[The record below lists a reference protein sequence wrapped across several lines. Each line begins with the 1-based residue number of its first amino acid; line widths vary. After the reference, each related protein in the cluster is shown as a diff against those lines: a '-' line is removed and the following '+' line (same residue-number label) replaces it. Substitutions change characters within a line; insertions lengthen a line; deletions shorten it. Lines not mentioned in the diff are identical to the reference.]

1 MTRYSSL
8 PTIPERLAR
17 LEELAIDLW
26 WSWHPEARVVFRRL
40 DYPLWRAT
48 AHNPARMLWLIPR
61 EKLEEAS
68 ADREFL
74 ELYDRAVA
82 ALDDARAARNTWW
95 SHRFPQIGSHA
106 IAYFS
111 AEFALHQS
119 LPIYAG
125 GLGVLA
131 GDHCKEASDL
141 GVPLIG
147 IGFMYPQGYF
157 HQHLSAEGWQEE
169 SYEKINWA
177 DAPIEAALTPDGKPC
192 VTAVPLGDRSVLV
205 AVWRVLM
212 GRVKLYLLDTDLE
225 ENAPWDRDL
234 SARLYGGDR
243 ETRIQ
248 QEIILGIG
256 GVRVLRALGAD
267 PGVFHLN
274 EGHAG
279 FVVLQRI
286 RDLIEHGASFDS
298 ALDEIRQTTIFT
310 THTPVPAG
318 HDAFPFHLVEKHLA
332 SAWGTLGAH
341 RDQFLALGAYD
352 NGAGSQF
359 NMTALAIRSAGSTNA
374 VSRLHGQVTRAMFA
388 PMWPDLSEA
397 ERPVSAV
404 TNGVHVPTWISG
416 ELSDLFA
423 KYLGTDW
430 LERHDDPMLW
440 EGVLAIPDEEL
451 WAVRQSL
458 RRYLFTFVRER
469 ARQRWMEEHVGIPRV
484 VAAGTLLEP
493 EALTIGFARRFTGYK
508 RPELVFHDSQR
519 LARILNATGRP
530 AQIVFA
536 GKSHPADDIGK
547 HHLQRVYKR
556 ALDPLFGGRVAF
568 VDDYDLHVAHFL
580 VQGCDVWLNNPRK
593 PLEASGTSGMKAAI
607 NGVPHLSIG
616 DGWWAEGFTGA
627 NGWVIDGGVSGD
639 NNDEVDAADA
649 DALYRLLEEEVVPA
663 FYDRDAG
670 NVPHRWIATV
680 KQAIKTVAPRFS
692 ARRMVKEYV
701 ERMYAPALEKHGAKS
716 EVRLSAR
723 SVDGG

>member
-1 MTRYSSL
+1 
-8 PTIPERLAR
+8 
-17 LEELAIDLW
+17 
-26 WSWHPEARVVFRRL
+26 
-40 DYPLWRAT
+40 
-48 AHNPARMLWLIPR
+48 MLWLIPR
-61 EKLEEAS
+61 EKLEA
-68 ADREFL
+68 AATDPEFL
-74 ELYDRAVA
+74 ARYDRAIA

-95 SHRFPQIGSHA
+95 SHRFPHLNGQI

-147 IGFMYPQGYF
+147 VGFMYPQGYF
-157 HQHLSAEGWQEE
+157 HQRLSAEGWQEE

-177 DAPIEAALTPDGKPC
+177 DAPIEPALTPDGRPC

-205 AVWRVLM
+205 AVWRVRV

-256 GVRVLRALGAD
+256 GVRTLRALGIEPA
-267 PGVFHLN
+267 VFHLN

-286 RDLIEHGASFDS
+286 RDLIEHGATFD
-298 ALDEIRQTTIFT
+298 AAVDEIRRTTIFT

-318 HDAFPFHLVEKHLA
+318 HDAFPFHLVETHLA
-332 SAWGTLGAH
+332 GAWGTLGAN
-341 RDQFLALGAYD
+341 RERFLALGAYD
-352 NGAGSQF
+352 NGGGSQF

-374 VSRLHGQVTRAMFA
+374 VSQLHGHVTRAMFA
-388 PMWPDLSEA
+388 PMWPDLPEA
-397 ERPVSAV
+397 QRPVAAV
-404 TNGVHVPTWISG
+404 TNGVHVPTWIAS
-416 ELSDLFA
+416 ELSDLFS
-423 KYLGTDW
+423 KYLGNGW
-430 LERHDDPMLW
+430 LERHDDPGLW
-440 EGVLAIPDEEL
+440 EGVLTIPDHEL
-451 WAVRQSL
+451 WTVRQAL
-458 RRYLFTFVRER
+458 RRYLFTFVRDR
-469 ARQRWMEEHVGIPRV
+469 ARRRWVDEHVGIPRV
-484 VAAGTLLEP
+484 VAAGTLLDP
-493 EALTIGFARRFTGYK
+493 DALTIGFARRFTGYK
-508 RPELVFHDSQR
+508 RPELVFHDPER

-530 AQIVFA
+530 VQVIFA

-547 HHLQRVYKR
+547 HHLQHVYR
-556 ALDPLFGGRVAF
+556 HALEPMFGGRVAF

-627 NGWVIDGGVSGD
+627 NGWVIDGGVGGD
-639 NNDEVDAADA
+639 NYDAIDAGDA

-663 FYDRDAG
+663 FYDRDESQ
-670 NVPHRWIATV
+670 VPRRWIATV
-680 KQAIKTVAPRFS
+680 KQAIITVAPRFS
-692 ARRMVKEYV
+692 ARRMVKEYT
-701 ERMYAPALEKHGAKS
+701 ERMYAPALEG
-716 EVRLSAR
+716 RLAPSP
-723 SVDGG
+723 

>member
-1 MTRYSSL
+1 MTQDPHSHVL
-8 PTIPERLAR
+8 PERIAR
-17 LEELAIDLW
+17 LDDLAGDLW
-26 WSWHPEARVVFRRL
+26 WSWHREARAVFRRI
-40 DYPLWRAT
+40 DYALWRVT
-48 AHNPARMLWLIPR
+48 AHNPVRMLRLISPV
-61 EKLEEAS
+61 KLEEA
-68 ADREFL
+68 AHDPAFL
-74 ELYDRAVA
+74 EIYDRAVV
-82 ALDDARAARNTWW
+82 ALDDARGARNMWW
-95 SHRFPQIGSHA
+95 TRNFPQLGGP

-157 HQHLSAEGWQEE
+157 HQHISAEGWQEE
-169 SYEKINWA
+169 SYEKLSWG
-177 DAPIEAALTPDGKPC
+177 DAPIEPALAPDGKPC
-192 VTAVPLGDRSVLV
+192 ITAVPLGDRSVLV
-205 AVWRVLM
+205 AVWRVRL
-212 GRVKLYLLDTDLE
+212 GRVTLYLLDTDLE
-225 ENAPWDRDL
+225 ENAPWDREL

-256 GVRVLRALGAD
+256 GVRGLRMMGVEPGA
-267 PGVFHLN
+267 FHLN

-286 RDLIEHGASFDS
+286 RDLIEHGSTFDD
-298 ALDEIRQTTIFT
+298 ALEQIRQTTIFT

-332 SAWGTLGAH
+332 GCWGTLGAH
-341 RDQFLALGAYD
+341 RDRFLALGSYD
-352 NGAGSQF
+352 NGAGPQF

-374 VSRLHGQVTRAMFA
+374 VSKLHGEVTRAMFA
-388 PMWPDLSEA
+388 PMWPELPEA

-404 TNGVHVPTWISG
+404 TNGVHVPTWIAS
-416 ELSDLFA
+416 ELAELFR
-423 KYLGTDW
+423 KYLGSNW
-430 LERHDDPMLW
+430 LERHDDPAVW
-440 EGVLAIPDEEL
+440 DAVLTIPDQEL
-451 WAVRQSL
+451 WSVRLAV

-469 ARQRWMEEHVGIPRV
+469 ARQRWIEDHVGISRV

-493 EALTIGFARRFTGYK
+493 EALTLGFARRFTGYK
-508 RPELVFHDSQR
+508 RPELVFHDPER
-519 LARILNATGRP
+519 LARILNAAGRP
-530 AQIVFA
+530 VQIIFA

-556 ALDPLFGGRVAF
+556 ALDPLFGGRIAF

-593 PLEASGTSGMKAAI
+593 PLEASGTSGMKAAL

-616 DGWWAEGFTGA
+616 DGWWAEGYTGS
-627 NGWVIDGGVSGD
+627 NGWVIDGGVTFAD
-639 NNDEVDAADA
+639 LDAIDAADA
-649 DALYRLLEEEVVPA
+649 AALYRLLEEDVVPA
-663 FYDRDAG
+663 FYDRDAA
-670 NVPHRWIATV
+670 NVPHRWVAMV
-680 KQAIKTVAPRFS
+680 KEAIRTVAPRFA
-692 ARRMVKEYV
+692 ARRMVKEYSQ
-701 ERMYAPALEKHGAKS
+701 RMYAPALDRKA
-716 EVRLSAR
+716 VTR
-723 SVDGG
+723 